1 MLKISTLFLFLYI
14 TVGGVVAQSINREE
28 LGVPFDFPL
37 YLSGN
42 FGELRSN
49 HFHAGLDFKTQHQ
62 SGKRMLAIADGYI
75 SRVQVTHGSGYVL
88 HTVYDN
94 GLSTTNLHLM
104 GLVAPLA
111 ALVDSIQYANE
122 SWQMDLTLEPN
133 KYRIRKGEHIA
144 WSGNMGY
151 SFGPHLHFE
160 LIDTATGDLLDAM
173 PYYQHRL
180 KDTRAPRA
188 ESYLFE
194 PYFNK
199 GIINGSTE
207 LIIEPVIAANTV
219 SAWGVVGIGIKAF
232 DFMDGVNNRYG
243 VRKMEFYVDDQLS
256 FESDIARYHPSESRY
271 INSWTYKNHMKT
283 YIAPANPLKMIKA
296 FNQDR
301 GWLRIDEERLYNLR
315 FVLTDFHGNSSTY
328 RLSIRGIK
336 QEIPLTPI
344 DEAYQLSWDKT
355 NYFSKLGLD
364 LIIPSKAL
372 YEDNYL
378 DFEVLSADST
388 CNSFVYQLAKAERY
402 IPLHK
407 PSELRIRVNPSL
419 VADTTKLYIAMLN
432 GKGEWNSV
440 GGKYNAGFV
449 HTKIRELGTFAVLTD
464 FLPPKLKAVNKNNWI
479 KSGEIS
485 FSSEDKQ
492 TGIQSYRGTIDGE
505 YALFYLDIMP
515 KRIKYKLDKSRL
527 VRGKQH
533 KVQLEVVDNAK
544 NRTFIEEEF
553 YW

>member
-180 KDTRAPRA
+180 KDTRAPR
-188 ESYLFE
+188 
-194 PYFNK
+194 
-199 GIINGSTE
+199 
-207 LIIEPVIAANTV
+207 
-219 SAWGVVGIGIKAF
+219 
-232 DFMDGVNNRYG
+232 D
-243 VRKMEFYVDDQLS
+243 
-256 FESDIARYHPSESRY
+256 
-271 INSWTYKNHMKT
+271 
-283 YIAPANPLKMIKA
+283 
-296 FNQDR
+296 
-301 GWLRIDEERLYNLR
+301 
-315 FVLTDFHGNSSTY
+315 
-328 RLSIRGIK
+328 
-336 QEIPLTPI
+336 
-344 DEAYQLSWDKT
+344 
-355 NYFSKLGLD
+355 
-364 LIIPSKAL
+364 
-372 YEDNYL
+372 
-378 DFEVLSADST
+378 
-388 CNSFVYQLAKAERY
+388 
-402 IPLHK
+402 
-407 PSELRIRVNPSL
+407 
-419 VADTTKLYIAMLN
+419 
-432 GKGEWNSV
+432 
-440 GGKYNAGFV
+440 
-449 HTKIRELGTFAVLTD
+449 
-464 FLPPKLKAVNKNNWI
+464 
-479 KSGEIS
+479 
-485 FSSEDKQ
+485 
-492 TGIQSYRGTIDGE
+492 
-505 YALFYLDIMP
+505 
-515 KRIKYKLDKSRL
+515 
-527 VRGKQH
+527 
-533 KVQLEVVDNAK
+533 
-544 NRTFIEEEF
+544 
-553 YW
+553 

>member
-1 MLKISTLFLFLYI
+1 MLKINTLLLFLFVSI
-14 TVGGVVAQSINREE
+14 GVVAQTINREE
-28 LGVPFDFPL
+28 LGTPFDFPL

-62 SGKRMLAIADGYI
+62 SGKKMLALTDGYI

-94 GLSTTNLHLM
+94 GLSTKNLHLR
-104 GLVAPLA
+104 GFVAPLS

-122 SWQMDLTLEPN
+122 SWEMDLTLEPN
-133 KYRIRKGEHIA
+133 KYRIRRGDHIA

-180 KDTRAPRA
+180 KDTRAPKA

-194 PYFNK
+194 PLFNQ
-199 GIINGSTE
+199 GIINGSTN
-207 LIIEPVIAANTV
+207 ITIEPIQGASAIT
-219 SAWGVVGIGIKAF
+219 AWGVVGVGIKAF
-232 DFMDGVNNRYG
+232 DYMDGVNNRYG
-243 VRKMEFYVDDQLS
+243 VRNMQLYVDDELS
-256 FESDIARYHPSESRY
+256 FESDISRYPPSQSRY

-283 YIAPANPLKMIKA
+283 YLAPANPLKMLRA
-296 FNQDR
+296 LNHNR
-301 GWLRIDEERLYNLR
+301 GWLAIDEERLYKLR
-315 FVLTDFHGNSSTY
+315 FVLTDYHGNSSTY
-328 RLSIRGIK
+328 NLNIRGLK
-336 QEIPLTPI
+336 QEIPLEIVEP
-344 DEAYQLSWDKT
+344 ANLLSWDKI
-355 NYFSKLGLD
+355 NIFSRLGAD
-364 LIIPSKAL
+364 LVIPPASL
-372 YEDNYL
+372 YEDNHL
-378 DFEVLSADST
+378 DFEVRSGGADLNSLIYQLVSPDRYLPLQQSAD
-388 CNSFVYQLAKAERY
+388 
-402 IPLHK
+402 
-407 PSELRIRVNPSL
+407 LRIRVANPSML
-419 VADTTKLYIAMLN
+419 DFSKLYIGKLN
-432 GKGEWNSV
+432 RKGEWGSV
-440 GGKYNAGFV
+440 GGKYEDGFV
-449 HTKIRELGTFAVLTD
+449 HAKIRELGTFAVLSD
-464 FLPPKLKAVNKNNWI
+464 SIPPKVKAINKNNWA

-485 FSSEDKQ
+485 FLAEDKE
-492 TGIQSYRGTIDGE
+492 TGIYSYRGTVDGQ

-515 KRIKYKLDKSRL
+515 KKIRYKLDKSRL